1 MQIVKI
7 RKFFDAIYRPDTLTF
22 CLLLRS
28 NGLQPTFMDRHRRRL
43 ICSLRLLA
51 RHLSPRGVFTAFPTT
66 RMSRFAVLTGTGS
79 ICSLFWS
86 HK

>member
-7 RKFFDAIYRPDTLTF
+7 RKFFDAIYRPDTLAF

-28 NGLQPTFMDRHRRRL
+28 VGLQPTFMDRHRRRL

-51 RHLSPRGVFTAFPTT
+51 RHLSPDGVFSVFPTN
-66 RMSRFAVLTGTGS
+66 RMSRLAAPTATGLLF
-79 ICSLFWS
+79 SLFRS